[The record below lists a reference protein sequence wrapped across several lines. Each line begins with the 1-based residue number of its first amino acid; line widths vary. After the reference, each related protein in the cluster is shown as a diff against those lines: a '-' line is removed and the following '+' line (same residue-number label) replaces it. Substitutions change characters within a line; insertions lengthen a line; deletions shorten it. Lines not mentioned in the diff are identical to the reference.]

1 MTRHLTMMASAAL
14 VTMMMFAPSAAAHNE
29 YRIIGTVHKLT
40 ATTIDVRQAKDGKLF
55 SMKMDAE
62 SVVTRD
68 KQKVPRSEIKVGG
81 RVVVDACGDSVKN
94 LLVMEVRLLPPPRT
108 GF

>member
-1 MTRHLTMMASAAL
+1 MTRRIAHICIGVLMVAMST
-14 VTMMMFAPSAAAHNE
+14 PWSAAAHNE

-62 SVVTRD
+62 SLITRD
-68 KQKVPRSEIKVGG
+68 KQKVARAEIKVGG
-81 RVVVDACGDSVKN
+81 RVVVDACGDTAKN
-94 LLVMEVRLLPPPRT
+94 LLVMEVRLLPPPK
-108 GF
+108 GK